1 MAKLRKQFPDAFNRT
16 TLVQGTWF
24 ANDLYKAVV
33 VDHSSLKMV
42 VVANFEGTQITRND
56 QPFPSNGIWYDYI
69 NGGTIN
75 VTNNRAN
82 ITLPAASALASSY
95 RVFINQQVTPVTT
108 PPTII
113 TNTDNFA
120 TAQKSLALSI
130 YPNPLSDFS
139 VVKYSLPKSG
149 RVQMQLLN
157 LQGQVLLSKNMGFQL
172 KGDQIVS
179 LFDNGMN
186 TNRLSSGTYLLQLV
200 VDNEVKV
207 EKVTIQ
213 R

>member
-1 MAKLRKQFPDAFNRT
+1 
-16 TLVQGTWF
+16 
-24 ANDLYKAVV
+24 
-33 VDHSSLKMV
+33 MV
-42 VVANFEGTQITRND
+42 VVANFEGSQVTRT
-56 QPFPSNGIWYDYI
+56 QPFPSNGTWYDYI

-75 VTNNRAN
+75 VSGNSAS
-82 ITLPAASALASSY
+82 ITLPAASATASSY
-95 RVFINQQVTPVTT
+95 RVYINQQVTPVTT

-120 TAQKSLALSI
+120 AAQNSLALSV

-139 VVKYSLPKSG
+139 VVKYDLPRSG

-157 LQGQVLLSKNMGFQL
+157 LQGQVLVSKNMGFQM
-172 KGDQIVS
+172 KGEQIAP
-179 LFDNGMN
+179 LFEGGVR
-186 TNRLSSGTYLLQLV
+186 TGELSSGTYLLQLIL
-200 VDNEVKV
+200 DNEVRV